1 MPRLKYKYIYLYVYL
16 LFQLCAICH
25 EPFEQFWDEELEE
38 WHLRDA
44 IRVNDQTYHPICYE
58 DHTDVSRHIYKN
70 FIIGVGQIEKSIT
83 RISLA

>member
-1 MPRLKYKYIYLYVYL
+1 MNFI
-16 LFQLCAICH
+16 FQLCAICH

-58 DHTDVSRHIYKN
+58 DHTDVST
-70 FIIGVGQIEKSIT
+70 IITLDIGT
-83 RISLA
+83 RSPEQRV

>member
-1 MPRLKYKYIYLYVYL
+1 MLSCNSSYHHISKNIYLFVYL

-58 DHTDVSRHIYKN
+58 DHTDVSTHTIRIY
-70 FIIGVGQIEKSIT
+70 
-83 RISLA
+83 

>member
-1 MPRLKYKYIYLYVYL
+1 MNLALTETTKTGFFAMRPIYIYLFVYL

-58 DHTDVSRHIYKN
+58 DHTDVSRHTIRTLPL
-70 FIIGVGQIEKSIT
+70 V
-83 RISLA
+83 

>member
-1 MPRLKYKYIYLYVYL
+1 MFII
-16 LFQLCAICH
+16 FQLCAICH

-58 DHTDVSRHIYKN
+58 DHTDVSATLSN
-70 FIIGVGQIEKSIT
+70 AGLDSSVGCLQ
-83 RISLA
+83 